1 MNSRQSRI
9 LVVDDDDDMRAIA
22 TEIFNHA
29 GYEVVTAASGHEAD
43 QVLASPDFAAAV
55 VDLVLPDT
63 SGLQVLEQVRNA
75 KPDTVLVVITGYASL
90 DSAMEAVRL
99 GAYDYLR
106 KPFTADE
113 LLRVVQQGVKEREL
127 AEQHR
132 QLLAQ
137 LDQANRELLEYRDRL
152 ESHLRITSEKLDA
165 FIELGRRL
173 AGSEGAVPS
182 LADVLRA
189 ATQVVG
195 ASSGAVFTVNS
206 SGFRA
211 IVARGEAGSDLR
223 DLQLTPE
230 EAAFAQTLTS
240 GEPAVITDLL
250 AIHGVHGAGRNDLA
264 LLGLGSAI
272 ILPLACHGA
281 PAGLMVLFDWQQ
293 DDFVEAHMNLLRVLV
308 AHACDLLASGDLQ
321 DSTAGATAICDAGS
335 SAASEQFVDLSEL
348 LGRGYPDGT

>member
-43 QVLASPDFAAAV
+43 QVLANPDFVAAV

-63 SGLQVLEQVRNA
+63 SGLQVLERVRNENA
-75 KPDTVLVVITGYASL
+75 DTVLVVITGYASL

-152 ESHLRITSEKLDA
+152 EAICASPPRNWMPSSSWDADWPDLRVRCQASLTCCVQP
-165 FIELGRRL
+165 RRL
-173 AGSEGAVPS
+173 SVPPVELCS
-182 LADVLRA
+182 RSTVVDFGQLWPEEKPA
-189 ATQVVG
+189 ATF
-195 ASSGAVFTVNS
+195 ATCS
-206 SGFRA
+206 
-211 IVARGEAGSDLR
+211 LR
-223 DLQLTPE
+223 RRRRHSPRL
-230 EAAFAQTLTS
+230 
-240 GEPAVITDLL
+240 
-250 AIHGVHGAGRNDLA
+250 
-264 LLGLGSAI
+264 
-272 ILPLACHGA
+272 
-281 PAGLMVLFDWQQ
+281 
-293 DDFVEAHMNLLRVLV
+293 
-308 AHACDLLASGDLQ
+308 
-321 DSTAGATAICDAGS
+321 
-335 SAASEQFVDLSEL
+335 
-348 LGRGYPDGT
+348 